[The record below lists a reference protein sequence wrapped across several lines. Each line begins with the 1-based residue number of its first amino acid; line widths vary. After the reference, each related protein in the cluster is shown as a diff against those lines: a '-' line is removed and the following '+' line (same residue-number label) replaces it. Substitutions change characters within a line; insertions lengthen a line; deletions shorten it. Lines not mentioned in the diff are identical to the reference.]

1 MANIKKRKLGDKISS
16 GIFQLKGD
24 EEKDQVF
31 SIISDDIFQ
40 YNYHYD
46 NIYNQLGK
54 FMCNSEFDEDG
65 KVVSQSDCCKMFK
78 CQERVVIPVIHYEGS
93 RKKYRKMEEGT
104 IKILS
109 ISAFKYNQLLKE
121 LDAEGVDIADCDVD
135 ILLKCEDSK
144 KQKISFSVISGETA
158 LWRESEDLS
167 SLVEKSLDNL
177 EDDIIASLP
186 KEYTE
191 EEFLKQLKLA
201 QEADEAPAGVEVDE
215 DETPKKKKL
224 IPTKSKKTS
233 KDDEED
239 DLDDE
244 FENDDLDTEED
255 EDEKPK
261 KKKSK

>member
-93 RKKYRKMEEGT
+93 RKKYRKLEEGT

-121 LDAEGVDIADCDVD
+121 LKMQMQLFLVWEVFIQVLFLIYYA
-135 ILLKCEDSK
+135 K
-144 KQKISFSVISGETA
+144 K
-158 LWRESEDLS
+158 
-167 SLVEKSLDNL
+167 
-177 EDDIIASLP
+177 
-186 KEYTE
+186 
-191 EEFLKQLKLA
+191 
-201 QEADEAPAGVEVDE
+201 
-215 DETPKKKKL
+215 
-224 IPTKSKKTS
+224 
-233 KDDEED
+233 
-239 DLDDE
+239 
-244 FENDDLDTEED
+244 
-255 EDEKPK
+255 
-261 KKKSK
+261 